1 MVTQDFL
8 QGHSTEFWRAD
19 SISTQ
24 CTLSCFNKGG
34 EEKLEKEMTS
44 DSTPIM
50 IQSTGGSPLTNQRVG
65 QLTVDTG
72 FGLPPP
78 ISTCFPFIGT
88 LIKAFRR
95 QCTRCDLD
103 HTEPS

>member
-78 ISTCFPFIGT
+78 NQYLFSIHRNPNQGFQKTMY
-88 LIKAFRR
+88 KV
-95 QCTRCDLD
+95 
-103 HTEPS
+103 